1 MKKSTRIIISFL
13 GSLVSLISIHLPFS
27 LLMNSLEIR
36 TRLIITLV
44 ISVLIGSFLWFI
56 TDNVSKKFTDKL
68 FTTATIIGVIGF
80 AIGFIGPIIFTPEAN
95 QGPLLGIFVT
105 GPLSFVVGL
114 IGAGVYWKT
123 KFNKNNN

>member
-13 GSLVSLISIHLPFS
+13 GSLISLISMYMPFS
-27 LLMNSLEIR
+27 LLMNSMETR

-44 ISVLIGSFLWFI
+44 ISILIGSFLWFI
-56 TDNVSKKFTDKL
+56 TDNVSKRFTNKL
-68 FTTATIIGVIGF
+68 FITAIIIGVIGF

-105 GPLSFVVGL
+105 GPLSFVAGL
-114 IGAGVYWKT
+114 IGAGIYWRK
-123 KFNKNNN
+123 KSNKIEK